1 MQFNQKVKQF
11 EIDTIQRENME
22 LFKRMALLKSFINP
36 KELDEEYKIEH
47 QKIVSKIRK
56 LTKGQFCFFY
66 ISNRSNSASRRKVS
80 KTEGNDQQSK
90 VEESKEKEKKKHKDD
105 KEKVETADN

>member
-22 LFKRMALLKSFINP
+22 MFKRMSFLKSFINP
-36 KELDEEYKIEH
+36 KELDEEYKTEH

-56 LTKGQFCFFY
+56 INQGTILLLLYQ
-66 ISNRSNSASRRKVS
+66 
-80 KTEGNDQQSK
+80 
-90 VEESKEKEKKKHKDD
+90 
-105 KEKVETADN
+105 